1 MRKYLVG
8 RLIQVVPLL
17 FGITLVV
24 FLLVQATGDPLA
36 VYVNDPRI
44 SAEDLARLSAYY
56 GFDKPLPVQYLS
68 WLGKVLRGDL
78 GFSFATSQPVS
89 RMILERFPNTLLLM
103 ASAMIVQLLL
113 AVPLGVY
120 SAMHQYSRGDFAITG
135 FAFFAYAMPSF

>member
-103 ASAMIVQLLL
+103 ASAMIV
-113 AVPLGVY
+113 LG
-120 SAMHQYSRGDFAITG
+120 
-135 FAFFAYAMPSF
+135 